1 MTYPPALLRAADPP
15 PQRMSPPTGPAETHR
30 SRRRRRRRDGAGYF
44 SIFFAVVALHCW
56 HDPAVE
62 ATRQKA
68 ITRTTIPL
76 STIRVARRPSSCS
89 SWNDQP
95 LKLFARVRGGGSSD
109 NDAATTSGATLS
121 TAEENDGTS
130 EATDAAEKKSLSARF
145 LGSLLDLSNDIKA
158 EAAEDTS
165 STAASTEDDK
175 IGRGG
180 ALVTAKPTRSLPR
193 WLGALDNSRVAPFA
207 LRLLPRAS
215 VDNGEDESE
224 APKALPRTI
233 TTTKTASRSL
243 TERVVARAKSVQ
255 KVWWVDTWAE
265 QLPTSEQDEEK
276 LLAVVEEQKLE
287 RRSTMDGAAVKN
299 ASAAELTETEPVE
312 VTDEDHDED
321 EEINVEQASS
331 SFPSLQEDDEEKVDA
346 IAQNRTIALEW
357 EAEVV
362 AETLV
367 AIESEAEA
375 ATKKHH
381 HSKKKKKHK
390 THKKEDAKGEA
401 VLNAVSNA
409 TTLEGVSGPSADQQN
424 VSTSSDSNV
433 SIVETSPVSAYVSS
447 GYVSGVLW

>member
-1 MTYPPALLRAADPP
+1 M
-15 PQRMSPPTGPAETHR
+15 
-30 SRRRRRRRDGAGYF
+30 
-44 SIFFAVVALHCW
+44 VALHWW

-62 ATRQKA
+62 AARQKA

-76 STIRVARRPSSCS
+76 STIRFARRPSSCS
-89 SWNDQP
+89 SWNGDS
-95 LKLFARVRGGGSSD
+95 LELSARVRGGGSSD
-109 NDAATTSGATLS
+109 DDAA
-121 TAEENDGTS
+121 TAEENDGT
-130 EATDAAEKKSLSARF
+130 AHADAAEKKSFSARF
-145 LGSLLDLSNDIKA
+145 LGSLLDLSNDVKA

-165 STAASTEDDK
+165 STAASAEDDK

-207 LRLLPRAS
+207 LRLLPRAA
-215 VDNGEDESE
+215 VDDDDESE
-224 APKALPRTI
+224 APKALPRTTT
-233 TTTKTASRSL
+233 TTTKTASRSV

-255 KVWWVDTWAE
+255 KVWWVDTWAD
-265 QLPTSEQDEEK
+265 QLPTSEQDEEE
-276 LLAVVEEQKLE
+276 LLAAAAVEQELE
-287 RRSTMDGAAVKN
+287 RRSTMDIVEVNN
-299 ASAAELTETEPVE
+299 ASAAELAETKPEE
-312 VTDEDHDED
+312 VKNKDHDED

-331 SFPSLQEDDEEKVDA
+331 SFPSLPGDDEEKEDA

-381 HSKKKKKHK
+381 HSKKKKKKHK

-401 VLNAVSNA
+401 VLDAASNA
-409 TTLEGVSGPSADQQN
+409 TVLEEVSGPSADQQN

-447 GYVSGVLW
+447 GYVSGGVLW